1 MYTCF
6 NSFADDM
13 LEGIQVD
20 GEYIKK
26 GVKTKLLELLDID
39 DWTSYENDLC
49 IPAVCE
55 PYHKLELTTNSI
67 YYYYCSQKEKS

>member
-13 LEGIQVD
+13 LEWIQVD

-26 GVKTKLLELLDID
+26 DDHSHEVKVETDKMFRKVCRAAKMYGYSIDKIQKIVQHIQRQTK
-39 DWTSYENDLC
+39 S
-49 IPAVCE
+49 
-55 PYHKLELTTNSI
+55 
-67 YYYYCSQKEKS
+67 CSSM